1 VCDGRNPFGF
11 LDCVDPEEDAVE
23 HLKLQSSF
31 IDKVCQS
38 LELLGLEASQSS
50 IVATVFQNTLTTE
63 PELRNLHRA
72 LSCMGFQAVN
82 DLSTSEEEPALP
94 LSLERYNEAVHD
106 QDFVSPDNPNC
117 GFVYET
123 LIIDQIVIDHDHLR
137 FVEPQLKSYL
147 VTRLDK
153 VSQHSSRQRQGEAL
167 LHLSAAFFAGFG
179 VQQDHKHA
187 LELLVLSAEY
197 GCVRAQAL
205 VK

>member
-1 VCDGRNPFGF
+1 MCDGRNPFGF

-82 DLSTSEEEPALP
+82 DLSTSEEKPALP